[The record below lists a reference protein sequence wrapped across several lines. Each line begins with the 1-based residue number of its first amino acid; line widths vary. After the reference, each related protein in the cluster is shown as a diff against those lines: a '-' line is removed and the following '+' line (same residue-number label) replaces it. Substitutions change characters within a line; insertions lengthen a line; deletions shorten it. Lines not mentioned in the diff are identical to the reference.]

1 MAVVSVSG
9 TLRFL
14 LDVYER
20 ITGDL
25 GAVAGRHSIDYTK
38 QIASGTGTDQAD
50 LVWSDTRSV
59 TSGAPDDLDL
69 RGVLAS
75 ALNSGINFVKITGIV
90 IRNKSTTSGQF
101 LTVGN
106 GANPA
111 FTGLL
116 GAGAHTLQVNP
127 GGAFGWYSPIDPMTT
142 VAATGDIFRIAAATG
157 TISYDIEIIGR
168 TA

>member
-1 MAVVSVSG
+1 MATVSVSG
-9 TLRFL
+9 TLRFFVDL
-14 LDVYER
+14 YER

-25 GAVAGRHSIDYTK
+25 GPVAARHSIDYSK
-38 QIASGTGTDQAD
+38 SVESGTSTDQAD

-59 TSGAPDDLDL
+59 VSGAPDDLDI

-75 ALNSGINFVKITGIV
+75 ALNAGINFVKITGIM

-111 FTGLL
+111 FTNLF
-116 GAGAHTLQVNP
+116 GAGAHTLAVQP
-127 GGAFGWYSPIDPMTT
+127 GGAFAWYSPIDPMTT
-142 VAATGDIFRIAAATG
+142 VAATGDIFRVAAATG
-157 TISYDIEIIGR
+157 TVSYDIVIIGR

>member
-9 TLRFL
+9 TIRFFVDL
-14 LDVYER
+14 YER

-25 GAVAGRHSIDYTK
+25 GPVAARHSIDYSKT
-38 QIASGTGTDQAD
+38 AESGTGTDQAD

-59 TSGAPDDLDL
+59 TSGTPDDLDL

-75 ALNSGINFVKITGIV
+75 ALNSGINFVKITGIL

-111 FTGLL
+111 FTNLF
-116 GAGAHTLQVNP
+116 GAGAHTVTAQP
-127 GGAFGWYSPIDPMTT
+127 GGAFAWYSPIDPMTT
-142 VAATGDIFRIAAATG
+142 VAATGDILRVAAATG
-157 TISYDIEIIGR
+157 TVSYEIVIIGR